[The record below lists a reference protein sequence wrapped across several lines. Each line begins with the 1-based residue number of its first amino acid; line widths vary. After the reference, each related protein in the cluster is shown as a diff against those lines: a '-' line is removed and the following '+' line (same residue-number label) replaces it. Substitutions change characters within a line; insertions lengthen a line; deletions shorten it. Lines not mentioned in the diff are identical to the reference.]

1 MAPTTASTSLEEKIS
16 AARSV
21 LVRSARAGLPGA
33 LGEGMPAYPLKDM
46 RTFGTGAHGV
56 LAASTKTQSPP
67 DEGKT
72 SAGAGTATRT
82 ASSKEADFIWSDEGE
97 PHALR
102 KRAILKKYGKRITSL
117 MGPSWKTK
125 YVVMLTVTLHCAMA
139 YLLRDKAWTTWEF
152 WVGTYLIGGTL
163 TQNCFLAIHEITHG
177 LAFKSVKANRL
188 LAMVANLPIAIPYSA
203 KFPGYHMEHHR
214 YQGTDGI
221 DTDIPH
227 PLEAWLFHQGGM
239 LAKIFFAFNQILFY
253 AIRPSVV
260 RDQAVD
266 AWFVLNFAVQIAFDV
281 AVVKAF
287 GMGPI
292 WYFLLSAFFAGS
304 IHPIASH
311 FIAEHYVFLGDQET
325 YSYYGWL
332 NCLTFNVGYHNEHHD
347 FPNIAWD
354 KLPQVREIAHD
365 FYDNLPYHRSWPEVL
380 YQFITTPSVS
390 SFNRVKRP
398 DVKNLATT
406 TVVGQKNKSR

>member
-1 MAPTTASTSLEEKIS
+1 VA
-16 AARSV
+16 
-21 LVRSARAGLPGA
+21 
-33 LGEGMPAYPLKDM
+33 
-46 RTFGTGAHGV
+46 
-56 LAASTKTQSPP
+56 
-67 DEGKT
+67 
-72 SAGAGTATRT
+72 
-82 ASSKEADFIWSDEGE
+82 
-97 PHALR
+97 
-102 KRAILKKYGKRITSL
+102 
-117 MGPSWKTK
+117 
-125 YVVMLTVTLHCAMA
+125 LHCAMA

-152 WVGTYLIGGTL
+152 WVGAYLIGGAL

-227 PLEAWLFHQGGM
+227 PAEAWLFHHGGM
-239 LAKIFFAFNQILFY
+239 PAKIFFAFNQILFY

-260 RDQAVD
+260 REQAVD

-304 IHPIASH
+304 IHPLASH

-347 FPNIAWD
+347 FPNVAWD

-380 YQFITTPSVS
+380 FQFITTPTVS
-390 SFNRVKRP
+390 SYNRVKRP

-406 TVVGQKNKSR
+406 TVVGQKKKK